1 MMRPPLR
8 AAASFAASALLAV
21 SCGDASSP
29 PSAPLRAELA
39 APAPT
44 DAAAALGAI
53 TRLVPRPITG
63 IGGSP
68 TFVRGMNAAGVV
80 VGVGATSAGE
90 FHAFAWTRD
99 GGARDL
105 GTLPG
110 DAFSEARAINARGEI
125 VGVSGAAFGSDQSYR
140 AVRWSPEGQISA
152 LPMGEGIA
160 SEASDINDRG
170 VVTGR
175 ISHARGLII
184 RDPIFPTIWAPDGSF
199 REVVP
204 PEPYG
209 VGEGVALNDLG
220 VMAATI
226 ALGDLGHAT
235 RAASW
240 SPRDGWRILSP
251 ETGDTFARDIN
262 VSGTVVGID
271 LNNPPFPKAVLWRPD
286 GARVDLG
293 LGAAAAINARGWI
306 VGWTRF
312 VASGP
317 RVGVVWSHAGV
328 ATPLPSELGFADP
341 LALNDVGEVA
351 GAISTIGPV
360 LWTRGP

>member
-1 MMRPPLR
+1 MMRSPLR
-8 AAASFAASALLAV
+8 PAACLAASALVAV
-21 SCGDASSP
+21 SCADAYAP
-29 PSAPLRAELA
+29 PSAPVRAQLA
-39 APAPT
+39 AP
-44 DAAAALGAI
+44 DAADGAAAIGAI
-53 TRLVPRPITG
+53 TRLVPTPLTG
-63 IGGSP
+63 LGGSP

-80 VGVGATSAGE
+80 VGVGATSTGA

-110 DAFSEARAINARGEI
+110 DAFSEARAINAHGEI
-125 VGVSGAAFGSDQSYR
+125 VGVSGAAFGSEGSYR
-140 AVRWSPEGQISA
+140 AVRWSPDGEIFA

-160 SEASDINDRG
+160 SEARDINDRG

-175 ISHARGLII
+175 ISHRPAAIV

-199 REVVP
+199 QEVVP
-204 PEPYG
+204 PEPFG

-235 RAASW
+235 RAATW
-240 SPRDGWRILSP
+240 SEREGWRVLSP
-251 ETGDTFARDIN
+251 EIGDNFARDIN
-262 VSGTVVGID
+262 VSGTVVGND
-271 LNNPPFPKAVLWRPD
+271 LNDPPFPRAVLWRPN
-286 GARVDLG
+286 GTRVDLG
-293 LGAAAAINARGWI
+293 LGFAAAIDARGWT

-312 VASGP
+312 TAAGP
-317 RVGVVWSHAGV
+317 RVGVVWNHAGL
-328 ATPLPSELGFADP
+328 ATPLPSDGGFAGP
-341 LALNDVGEVA
+341 LAVNDVGEVA

-360 LWTRGP
+360 LWTRGR